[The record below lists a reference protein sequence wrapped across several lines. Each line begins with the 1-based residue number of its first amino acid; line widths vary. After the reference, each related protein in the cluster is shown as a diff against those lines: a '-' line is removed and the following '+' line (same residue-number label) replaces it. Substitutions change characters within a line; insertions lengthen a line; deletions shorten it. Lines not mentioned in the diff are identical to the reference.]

1 MKSAT
6 DILEPEAAARLA
18 AFRRDLDAALPGMIR
33 RVMLFGSRARGD
45 AAPDSDFDVAVFVRA
60 DGAVHSETRQL
71 IADMAFN
78 QMIEGLELAPM
89 ALPDDFLDPVD
100 GHYRSELA
108 RRIFAEGVD
117 I

>member
-1 MKSAT
+1 
-6 DILEPEAAARLA
+6 
-18 AFRRDLDAALPGMIR
+18 
-33 RVMLFGSRARGD
+33 
-45 AAPDSDFDVAVFVRA
+45 
-60 DGAVHSETRQL
+60 
-71 IADMAFN
+71 MAFN